1 MNIQNYFA
9 RHIYNRGVDIYNSG
23 GVYNVVKVGN
33 VYKGKV
39 LGNHEYDVEIEVS
52 DQFKIT
58 DMRCTCPYA
67 MKGKKCKHEAALLI
81 ELFGDHSSYDYDND
95 DDYEDYDDDYDD
107 YG

>member
-9 RHIYNRGVDIYNSG
+9 RHIYNRGVDIYNNG

-52 DQFKIT
+52 DQLKIT
-58 DMRCTCPYA
+58 DMRCTCLYA
-67 MKGKKCKHEAALLI
+67 MKGKKCKHV
-81 ELFGDHSSYDYDND
+81 YDGWREPLCSL
-95 DDYEDYDDDYDD
+95 YESHHQTAS
-107 YG
+107 

>member
-52 DQFKIT
+52 DQLKIT
-58 DMRCTCPYA
+58 DMRCTCLYA

-81 ELFGDHSSYDYDND
+81 ELFGDR
-95 DDYEDYDDDYDD
+95 YEKHINLD
-107 YG
+107 